1 MAGGDVP
8 TLLGRLPGWPK
19 PAHDTPRESLDR
31 RLVIAPHA
39 TTRCAMTTAHVLDR
53 ELEAPFAGRED
64 DLLEK
69 EEEPSPDETQPR
81 QPASWPLQISKV
93 ERSIFELHRSWKNGV
108 LRLDPDF
115 QREFVWDYWR
125 QVKLV
130 ESVLMRLP
138 LPVFYLS
145 EENEEETLVID
156 GQQRLT
162 TLFSFLDGEFRL
174 SGLKLLPELNQKH
187 FKDLDGK
194 VQRRFENTPLT
205 CFIIQPGTDEQV
217 KFQIFE
223 RVNEG
228 AVALNAQEIRNC
240 LYRGPGLDFIKHLAN
255 DASPGS
261 FRDVA
266 GPSRVYRRM
275 RADELVLRAV
285 ALLDLGVDRY
295 PGELKSFLNDELKRL
310 NASTGEERD
319 ALAHRLKHALA
330 HTKTVFEDH
339 AFCRYKPSDG
349 SWARQ
354 LNGPLVEVIVA
365 GFDRFFPAGMPLP
378 PRKIK
383 AIRDRFRTISGEEA
397 FRDAI
402 TFATQS
408 TNTVRTRFDLW
419 MKELAHVA

>member
-1 MAGGDVP
+1 MA
-8 TLLGRLPGWPK
+8 
-19 PAHDTPRESLDR
+19 
-31 RLVIAPHA
+31 
-39 TTRCAMTTAHVLDR
+39 TAHVLDR
-53 ELEAPFAGRED
+53 ELDAPFAGQED

-81 QPASWPLQISKV
+81 QPASWPLQISKA
-93 ERSIFELHRSWKNGV
+93 ERSVFELHRSWKNGV

-125 QVKLV
+125 KVKLV

-162 TLFSFLDGEFRL
+162 TLFEFLDGGFRL
-174 SGLKLLPELNQKH
+174 SGLKLLPELNKKH

-205 CFIIQPGTDEQV
+205 CFIVQPGTDEQV

-228 AVALNAQEIRNC
+228 AVALNAQEIRSC
-240 LYRGPGLDFIKHLAN
+240 LYRGPGLDFIKRLAN

-266 GPSRVYRRM
+266 GLNRGYRRM
-275 RADELVLRAV
+275 RADELVLRAI
-285 ALLDLGVDRY
+285 AFLDLGVDRY

-310 NASTGEERD
+310 NASTEEERH
-319 ALAHRLKHALA
+319 ALERRLTHALA

-339 AFCRYKPSDG
+339 AFCRYKPPDG

-354 LNGPLVEVIVA
+354 LNGPLVEIIVA
-365 GFDRFFPAGMPLP
+365 GFDRLFPAGTPLA
-378 PRKIK
+378 PRKIE
-383 AIRDRFRTISGEEA
+383 AVRDRFQALSGDQA
-397 FRDAI
+397 FRDSI

-408 TNTVRTRFDLW
+408 ASTVRTRFDLW

>member
-1 MAGGDVP
+1 
-8 TLLGRLPGWPK
+8 
-19 PAHDTPRESLDR
+19 
-31 RLVIAPHA
+31 
-39 TTRCAMTTAHVLDR
+39 MTTARVLDW
-53 ELEAPFAGRED
+53 EPEAPSAGRED

-69 EEEPSPDETQPR
+69 EEEPSPDETPPR
-81 QPASWPLQISKV
+81 QPASWPLQIAKA

-108 LRLDPDF
+108 LRLDPDL

-125 QVKLV
+125 KVKLV

-162 TLFSFLDGEFRL
+162 TLFDFLDGGFRL
-174 SGLKLLPELNQKH
+174 SGLKLLPELNKKH
-187 FKDLDGK
+187 FKELDGK

-205 CFIIQPGTDEQV
+205 CFIIQPGTDEHV

-240 LYRGPGLDFIKHLAN
+240 LYRGPGLDFIKRLAK

-266 GPSRVYRRM
+266 GPHRDYRRM
-275 RADELVLRAV
+275 RADELVLRAI
-285 ALLDLGVDRY
+285 AFLDLGVNQY

-310 NASTGEERD
+310 NSSTEGQRD
-319 ALAHRLKHALA
+319 ALELRLKSALA

-354 LNGPLVEVIVA
+354 INGPLVEIIVA
-365 GFDRFFPAGMPLP
+365 GFDRFFPGGTPLP
-378 PRKIK
+378 ARKIK
-383 AIRDRFRTISGEEA
+383 AVRDRFQALSGEEA
-397 FRDAI
+397 FRDSI

-408 TNTVRTRFDLW
+408 TSAVRARFDLW
-419 MKELAHVA
+419 MRELAHVA